1 MGREESGQRFRRIA
15 VVGAG
20 AVGCYYGAHIARN
33 HSVTFLMRR
42 DLEAVRR
49 NGLRIFSPDGE
60 IYLEEVE
67 VSGSTEKI
75 GPVDL
80 VIIAVKTTANAE
92 LPDLIRPLV
101 QDDTV
106 LLTLQNG
113 LGNEEFLQEYFPD
126 QAVLGGLCFVCINRG
141 APGEIHHLAHGLV
154 EMGEFTNTGV
164 LDDVVS
170 LFANSGLPVS
180 SLPDMGLARWR
191 KLIWNVP
198 FNGLSIAGGGIDTR
212 QILSDPK
219 LVARTRRLMSEVIL
233 TASRLGYFIDP
244 AFAEKNI
251 ENTLQMGPYK
261 PSSLIDFL
269 NGQAV
274 EVEAIWGEPLRR
286 AGSVGAET
294 PDLELLYHEICE
306 AVENRSC

>member
-1 MGREESGQRFRRIA
+1 MGREESGQLFRRIA

-20 AVGCYYGAHIARN
+20 AVGCYYGAHIARY

-42 DLEAVRR
+42 DLEAVRG
-49 NGLRIFSPDGE
+49 NGLRIFSPDRE

-101 QDDTV
+101 QNDTV

-113 LGNEEFLQEYFPD
+113 LGNEEFLYEHFPD

-164 LDDVVS
+164 LDDVVA
-170 LFANSGLPVS
+170 LFGNSGLPVS

-233 TASRLGYFIDP
+233 TAGRLGYFIDP

-294 PDLELLYHEICE
+294 PELELLYHEICE

>member
-1 MGREESGQRFRRIA
+1 MGREESGQLFRRIA

-20 AVGCYYGAHIARN
+20 AVGCYYGAHIARY

-42 DLEAVRR
+42 DLEAVRG
-49 NGLRIFSPDGE
+49 NGLRIFSPDRE

-101 QDDTV
+101 HDDTV

-113 LGNEEFLQEYFPD
+113 LGNEEFLYEHFPD

-164 LDDVVS
+164 LDDVVA
-170 LFANSGLPVS
+170 LFGNSGLPVS

-233 TASRLGYFIDP
+233 TAGRLGYFIDP

-294 PDLELLYHEICE
+294 PELELLYHEICE

>member
-1 MGREESGQRFRRIA
+1 MGREESGQLFRRIA

-20 AVGCYYGAHIARN
+20 AVGCYYGAHIARY

-42 DLEAVRR
+42 DLEAVRG
-49 NGLRIFSPDGE
+49 NGLRIFSPDRE

-101 QDDTV
+101 QNDTV

-113 LGNEEFLQEYFPD
+113 LGNEEFLYEHFPD

-164 LDDVVS
+164 LDDVVA

-233 TASRLGYFIDP
+233 TAGRLGYFIDP

-294 PDLELLYHEICE
+294 PELELLYHEICE

>member
-1 MGREESGQRFRRIA
+1 MGREESGQLFRRIA

-20 AVGCYYGAHIARN
+20 AVGCYYGAHIARY

-42 DLEAVRR
+42 DLEAVRG

-101 QDDTV
+101 QPDTV

-113 LGNEEFLQEYFPD
+113 LGNEEFLYEHFPD

-164 LDDVVS
+164 LDDVVA
-170 LFANSGLPVS
+170 LFGNSGLPVS

-233 TASRLGYFIDP
+233 TAGRLGYFIDP

-294 PDLELLYHEICE
+294 PELELLYHEICE

>member
-1 MGREESGQRFRRIA
+1 MGREESGQLFRRIA

-20 AVGCYYGAHIARN
+20 AVGCYYGAHIARY

-42 DLEAVRR
+42 DLEAVRG

-101 QDDTV
+101 QPDTV
-106 LLTLQNG
+106 ILTLQNG
-113 LGNEEFLQEYFPD
+113 LGNEEFLHEHFPD

-198 FNGLSIAGGGIDTR
+198 FNGLSIVGGGIDTR

-233 TASRLGYFIDP
+233 TAGRLGYFIDP

-286 AGSVGAET
+286 AGSVGVET
-294 PDLELLYHEICE
+294 PELELLYHEICE